1 MNILDNNLDLKKLYN
16 YQIENIDIEKIYKDQ
31 ITNINNKEYEKYL
44 KYLNFFFSKY
54 HKKDKYNKEYLD
66 GKYILIDKNNPSK
79 KIIITPT
86 EFIDIHKIYFELK
99 NYSELFLS
107 KISSLIESKN
117 NITEEDREQFELYKK
132 KYMLYYDKLN
142 SIDSINKEFYDEMA
156 ILLNTKIEKSNML
169 AKYYQKRILDYKNI
183 NVMITEKLK
192 YKLIKYF
199 KENKN
204 KIPSLSIINKI
215 AKENLIPSIEIEK
228 WFSWI
233 ETVYFYRLV
242 NIEIVKINKEI
253 HDKDEKFDIN
263 TRYMIIKKPILDE

>member
-1 MNILDNNLDLKKLYN
+1 
-16 YQIENIDIEKIYKDQ
+16 
-31 ITNINNKEYEKYL
+31 
-44 KYLNFFFSKY
+44 
-54 HKKDKYNKEYLD
+54 
-66 GKYILIDKNNPSK
+66 
-79 KIIITPT
+79 
-86 EFIDIHKIYFELK
+86 
-99 NYSELFLS
+99 
-107 KISSLIESKN
+107 
-117 NITEEDREQFELYKK
+117 
-132 KYMLYYDKLN
+132 MLYHDKLN

-183 NVMITEKLK
+183 NVMINEKLK

-215 AKENLIPSIEIEK
+215 AKENFIPSIEIER

-253 HDKDEKFDIN
+253 NDKDENFDIN
-263 TRYMIIKKPILDE
+263 TRYMIIKKPTLEE

>member
-1 MNILDNNLDLKKLYN
+1 MNILDNNLDLKKMYN
-16 YQIENIDIEKIYKDQ
+16 YQIENINIEKIYKDQ
-31 ITNINNKEYEKYL
+31 INDINNKEYEKYL

-54 HKKDKYNKEYLD
+54 NKKDKYNKEYLD
-66 GKYILIDKNNPSK
+66 GKYILIDKNNPNK

-132 KYMLYYDKLN
+132 KYMLYHDKLN

-183 NVMITEKLK
+183 NVMINEKLK

-215 AKENLIPSIEIEK
+215 AKENFIPSIEIER

-253 HDKDEKFDIN
+253 NDKDENFDIN
-263 TRYMIIKKPILDE
+263 TRYMIIKKPTLEE

>member
-1 MNILDNNLDLKKLYN
+1 MNILDNNLDLKKMYK
-16 YQIENIDIEKIYKDQ
+16 YQIENINIEKIYKDQ
-31 ITNINNKEYEKYL
+31 INDINKEYEKYL

-66 GKYILIDKNNPSK
+66 GKYILVDKSNPNK

-86 EFIDIHKIYFELK
+86 EFINIHEIYFELK

-132 KYMLYYDKLN
+132 KYMLYHDKLN

-169 AKYYQKRILDYKNI
+169 AKYYQKRILEYKNI
-183 NVMITEKLK
+183 NVMISEKLK

-215 AKENLIPSIEIEK
+215 GKENSIPSVEIEK

-233 ETVYFYRLV
+233 ETVYYYRLV

-253 HDKDEKFDIN
+253 NDKDEKFDIN
-263 TRYMIIKKPILDE
+263 TRYMIIKKPTLDE